1 MLSGIIVDTRNFSLR
16 TGSRTFDAASYLQSN
31 GADTVLI
38 QKSLKEDLDTY
49 LLRSHLLQTME
60 FVNGNLAIVHGE
72 DEKIYDTVVAAQTAD
87 TMLSMEAV
95 DASFVVT
102 KRQDGRVGISARS
115 LGQYN
120 VQTIMEKLGGG
131 GHLSNAATQIENTTV
146 HEVVERLKAVIDPKK
161 IKEGE

>member
-1 MLSGIIVDTRNFSLR
+1 MLAGLLSIHAISAR

-31 GADTVLI
+31 GADAVLI
-38 QKSLKEDLDTY
+38 EKSLKEDLDTY

-72 DEKIYDTVVAAQTAD
+72 MKKSYDTVVAAQTAD

-95 DASFVVT
+95 DLICGYKTSG
-102 KRQDGRVGISARS
+102 RQVGISARS

-131 GHLSNAATQIENTTV
+131 GHLSMQPRRLRIRRSMKSLRIEEGS
-146 HEVVERLKAVIDPKK
+146 HRSKK
-161 IKEGE
+161 IKEENNK